1 MEIVDY
7 TPHLIRALDW
17 YDDVSKKYPG
27 TSTFELVILTL
38 REGGLAYGDIQK
50 WLGMPPK
57 SKIREVLLKWN
68 PNLIDIDTNYQKLQK
83 KNE

>member
-1 MEIVDY
+1 MDY
-7 TPHLIRALDW
+7 TSHLQKALSW
-17 YDDVSKKYPG
+17 YDDVSDKYPG
-27 TSTFELVILTL
+27 AKVFDLTVLTL

-68 PNLIDIDTNYQKLQK
+68 PSLIDIDTNYQKLQK